1 MKWNISSSGED
12 INLTVL
18 MEDLKPMR
26 NIKRLIFVFSENQI
40 LMKTYY
46 FRVDSFMYYSFV
58 VVYALIFVF
67 GLVENIAIIYTS
79 IKNKILNTARNLFIV
94 NLAVSNLLLC
104 LFTMPLALTDL
115 IHTYWPINDD
125 YVSLNLYK
133 VIFVFLLTFI
143 NIYPSL
149 AGLSVSFNKFITIS
163 SSVLLF
169 VLCDGDSAGQDDCHY
184 LQSRVPNILSNGKAF
199 NYLKT
204 LRVESTL

>member
-1 MKWNISSSGED
+1 
-12 INLTVL
+12 
-18 MEDLKPMR
+18 
-26 NIKRLIFVFSENQI
+26 
-40 LMKTYY
+40 MKTYY
-46 FRVDSFMYYSFV
+46 FRVDSFMYYAFV

-125 YVSLNLYK
+125 YVSQSN
-133 VIFVFLLTFI
+133 FSSVFSSPS

-149 AGLSVSFNKFITIS
+149 AGVSVSFNKFITIS

-169 VLCDGDSAGQDDCHY
+169 ILCDGDSAGQDDCHY

-204 LRVESTL
+204 LRVESTLWYLVGMNLNI